1 MKRRHLFEFEDL
13 KWFPDVFR
21 RGTTDFLSF
30 VFSKTNRYAPVVPLI
45 AEAIDGDDP
54 VRIVDL
60 CSGGSGGIAN
70 LQRDLSELLKRKVTV
85 TLSDKYPNLEAFEK
99 IQQSSEGIEY
109 EVESV
114 DATDVPE
121 RLDGFRTIFTAFHHF
136 KPDMAQAILRDAVE
150 KKVPIGVFELGN
162 KGPKAI
168 AKLVVTVPLGLLLV
182 TPFLKPVRA
191 SRYLF
196 TYLLPVIPLA
206 TIWDGV
212 VSILRVY
219 TPDQLRELTAAV
231 DAADYEWKI
240 GTAVH
245 AEGVGKGEVIYLIG
259 RPVK

>member
-1 MKRRHLFEFEDL
+1 MKRLHLFEFEDL

-45 AEAIDGDDP
+45 AKALDGEDP

-70 LQRDLSELLKRKVTV
+70 LQRDLSALLDKQVTV

-99 IQQSSEGIEY
+99 IRQSCEGVEY
-109 EVESV
+109 EAESV
-114 DATDVPE
+114 DATDVSE
-121 RLDGFRTIFTAFHHF
+121 RLEGFRTIFTAFHHF
-136 KPDMAQAILRDAVE
+136 KPDMAQAILQDAVD
-150 KKVPIGVFELGN
+150 KRVPIGVFELGN

-168 AKLVVTVPLGLLLV
+168 AKLIVTVPIGLLLV
-182 TPFLKPVRA
+182 TPFLRPFRA
-191 SRYLF
+191 SRILF
-196 TYLLPVIPLA
+196 TYLLPVIPLV

-219 TPDQLRELTAAV
+219 TPDQLHELTANTESSY
-231 DAADYEWKI
+231 YEWKI
-240 GTAVH
+240 GSVVH

-259 RPVK
+259 TPIK

>member
-13 KWFPDVFR
+13 TWFPDVFR

-30 VFSKTNRYAPVVPLI
+30 VFSKTNRYAPVVPLV
-45 AEAIDGDDP
+45 AEALDGKDP

-60 CSGGSGGIAN
+60 CSGGGGGIAN
-70 LQRDLSELLKRKVTV
+70 LQRDLSALLDRKVTV
-85 TLSDKYPNLEAFEK
+85 TLTDKYPNLEAFEK
-99 IQQSSEGIEY
+99 IKQSCEGIEY
-109 EVESV
+109 ETGPV

-121 RLDGFRTIFTAFHHF
+121 QLDGFRTIFTAFHHF
-136 KPDMAQAILRDAVE
+136 KPDMAEAILRDAVE

-162 KGPKAI
+162 KGSKAI
-168 AKLVVTVPLGLLLV
+168 AKLIVTVPVGLALV
-182 TPFLKPVRA
+182 TPFLRPFRM
-191 SRYLF
+191 SRILF

-219 TPDQLRELTAAV
+219 TPDQLREITERIEST
-231 DAADYEWKI
+231 DYEWKI

-245 AEGVGKGEVIYLIG
+245 DEGVGKGEVIYLIG
-259 RPVK
+259 APVE